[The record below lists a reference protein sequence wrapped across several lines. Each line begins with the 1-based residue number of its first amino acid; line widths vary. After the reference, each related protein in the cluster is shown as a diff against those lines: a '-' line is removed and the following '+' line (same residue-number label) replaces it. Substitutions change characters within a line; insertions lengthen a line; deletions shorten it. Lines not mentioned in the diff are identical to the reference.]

1 MKTTNV
7 STLKI
12 HNLTQAQYDRELANG
27 NIDENA
33 IYLTP
38 DNTEDAV
45 SVDATLSVENA
56 PADAKAVG
64 DALATKAPLY
74 TYGTEDLVAGASELA
89 TGVIYL
95 VYEEE

>member
-33 IYLTP
+33 LYLTP
-38 DNTEDAV
+38 DTASSNI
-45 SVDATLSVENA
+45 
-56 PADAKAVG
+56 
-64 DALATKAPLY
+64 
-74 TYGTEDLVAGASELA
+74 TYGTSDLVAGTSELA
-89 TGVIYL
+89 TGAIYL